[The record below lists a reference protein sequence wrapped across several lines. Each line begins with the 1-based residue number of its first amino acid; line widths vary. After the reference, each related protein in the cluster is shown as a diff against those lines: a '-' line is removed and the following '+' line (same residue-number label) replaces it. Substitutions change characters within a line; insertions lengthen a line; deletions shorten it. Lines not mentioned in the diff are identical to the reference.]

1 MMESTVIREDASTES
16 RLLLKQMC
24 GSFGS
29 KTKKRGRKVYQQN
42 TNQGRAVCRMGQEF
56 SSICYRQSQI
66 TFLIV
71 EHLCK
76 INLIG
81 YLLM

>member
-29 KTKKRGRKVYQQN
+29 KTKKGGGKYTNKTQIKVELY
-42 TNQGRAVCRMGQEF
+42 
-56 SSICYRQSQI
+56 
-66 TFLIV
+66 V
-71 EHLCK
+71 EWDRNFPVFVTGSLRS
-76 INLIG
+76 LF
-81 YLLM
+81 